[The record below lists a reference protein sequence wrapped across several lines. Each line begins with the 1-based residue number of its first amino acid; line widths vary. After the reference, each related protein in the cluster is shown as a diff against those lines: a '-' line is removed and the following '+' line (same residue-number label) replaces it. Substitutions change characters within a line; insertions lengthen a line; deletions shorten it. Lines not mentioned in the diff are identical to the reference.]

1 VDPFAARL
9 RVHPRLDHAPQRV
22 VTRKVAGRLHSAPER
37 VWITDDLCHIVLRR
51 CESINSKARRRT
63 ARGFDSEPNNV
74 PEGSDHARRY
84 GQLDCDRFGRH
95 PPASR
100 QSPDDGRHPC
110 SAALRLSRKC
120 RDGQQAACY
129 LAALGAQQT
138 SEEFGDPRRPP
149 RWTATD
155 QDDRCHLELEYER
168 SLPKE
173 CCYIEQHDFH
183 DGRPTLRASFGRFDP
198 TGRYRTVCLTAT
210 SPP

>member
-1 VDPFAARL
+1 M
-9 RVHPRLDHAPQRV
+9 
-22 VTRKVAGRLHSAPER
+22 RKVAGRLHSAPER
-37 VWITDDLCHIVLRR
+37 VWITGDLCHIVLRR

-63 ARGFDSEPNNV
+63 ARGFESEPNNV
-74 PEGSDHARRY
+74 PEGSDHSRRC

-110 SAALRLSRKC
+110 SATLRLSRKC

-138 SEEFGDPRRPP
+138 SEEFGDPRRSP

-155 QDDRCHLELEYER
+155 QDDRCHLELEYEQP
-168 SLPKE
+168 LPRE

-183 DGRPTLRASFGRFDP
+183 DGRPTLRASLAGLTLP
-198 TGRYRTVCLTAT
+198 TDTEPSASLL
-210 SPP
+210 PPPAEQAQTRPVPLLADGY